1 MKVETAAYKRSRQPA
16 ASRSRGVGAQ
26 QAQVIGPPTHPG
38 GIIISNAPPPELATL
53 TPQPPQLPHIALPTQ
68 PYQINQHGHIQQQ
81 QQQQHLQQQHMI
93 QQQKLIRRG
102 HQMEMLEQAKHLC
115 DRQDFVDV
123 TIYCEDGVVRAHQML
138 LAVASPFLKLLF
150 QTSPLYG
157 IEDICL
163 ILPETKACLVQA
175 LIHFVYTGTVV
186 SKEDNF
192 YSLMKLVYAL
202 SINASIEAES
212 TNARPT
218 AFSAPLVPLHTVE
231 RVRRLPH
238 QIIQPNLPTIP
249 NHQHVTHMTMQQ
261 HQQQQVKHLT
271 PHKELKPHK
280 HITNS
285 IQLKSVSI
293 DQ

>member
-1 MKVETAAYKRSRQPA
+1 
-16 ASRSRGVGAQ
+16 
-26 QAQVIGPPTHPG
+26 
-38 GIIISNAPPPELATL
+38 
-53 TPQPPQLPHIALPTQ
+53 
-68 PYQINQHGHIQQQ
+68 
-81 QQQQHLQQQHMI
+81 
-93 QQQKLIRRG
+93 
-102 HQMEMLEQAKHLC
+102 MEMLEQAKLLC

-150 QTSPLYG
+150 QSSPLYG
-157 IEDICL
+157 IEDICI

-186 SKEDNF
+186 SKEDHF

-238 QIIQPNLPTIP
+238 QLVQPNLPTVP
-249 NHQHVTHMTMQQ
+249 SHQQHMTHMSLQQ
-261 HQQQQVKHLT
+261 HQQQQSVNAAAAAAVAAITT
-271 PHKELKPHK
+271 PALAPPCVIPQAKMGRYTTGPAA
-280 HITNS
+280 NS
-285 IQLKSVSI
+285 LPVPQHNLNNTHQVS
-293 DQ
+293 

>member
-1 MKVETAAYKRSRQPA
+1 
-16 ASRSRGVGAQ
+16 
-26 QAQVIGPPTHPG
+26 
-38 GIIISNAPPPELATL
+38 
-53 TPQPPQLPHIALPTQ
+53 
-68 PYQINQHGHIQQQ
+68 
-81 QQQQHLQQQHMI
+81 
-93 QQQKLIRRG
+93 
-102 HQMEMLEQAKHLC
+102 MEMLEQAKNLC

-238 QIIQPNLPTIP
+238 QIVQPNLPTVP
-249 NHQHVTHMTMQQ
+249 NHQHLTHMTMQQ
-261 HQQQQVKHLT
+261 HQQQQVKV
-271 PHKELKPHK
+271 
-280 HITNS
+280 NS
-285 IQLKSVSI
+285 TKARV
-293 DQ
+293 DFKTKC